1 MQCIPIGLNNRD
13 CVGLA
18 ETGSGK
24 TVAYLFPMIV
34 YILGLPPMDHTN
46 QEDGPYGLVLAPTR
60 ELVQQIED
68 ECAKFCRFMKLKTY
82 SIVGG
87 VKIEDQVQHCGAL
100 WCIVVHC
107 EWLQCAAL

>member
-1 MQCIPIGLNNRD
+1 
-13 CVGLA
+13 
-18 ETGSGK
+18 
-24 TVAYLFPMIV
+24 
-34 YILGLPPMDHTN
+34 MDHTN

-100 WCIVVHC
+100 CSTVQHCGALWCIVVHC